1 MIEQLPLLAPN
12 STRTDR
18 TRARCHQK
26 LARLSRPCD
35 QKRFL
40 VERAVLL
47 SFGTIYL
54 SSLALAVARM
64 MIR

>member
-18 TRARCHQK
+18 TRARCHKK
-26 LARLSRPCD
+26 LARLSRPRE
-35 QKRFL
+35 RFL

-64 MIR
+64 MTR